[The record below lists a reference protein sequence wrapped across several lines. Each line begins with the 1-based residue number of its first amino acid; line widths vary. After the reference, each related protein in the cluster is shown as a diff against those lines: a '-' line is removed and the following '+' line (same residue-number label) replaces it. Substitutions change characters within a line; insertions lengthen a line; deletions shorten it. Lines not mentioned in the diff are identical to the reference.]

1 MELTDRQQKF
11 WAWVREQHS
20 KHFRKY
26 TGVPYEDHLW
36 EVAEYVDTYIKNE
49 LVTTAALA
57 HDVVEDCD
65 VSLRN
70 VEHILKMS
78 GFTTLEAET
87 ISGMVHECTDQYTSE
102 AYPNERRADRK
113 EKEAYRLG
121 SISDWSQSIKYA
133 DFMSN
138 IPSIADHDPDFAKV
152 YIREKI
158 RILWGMRKGDINLL
172 IGACGAIHDAQRTLI
187 QNSL

>member
-11 WAWVREQHS
+11 WAWIREQHS

-36 EVAEYVDTYIKNE
+36 EVAEYVDTYVKNE

-65 VSLRN
+65 VSCHVVAAQLI
-70 VEHILKMS
+70 VAGFDHI
-78 GFTTLEAET
+78 EAET
-87 ISGMVHECTDQYTSE
+87 IVDMVDECTDKYTSE
-102 AYPNERRADRK
+102 AYPNENRESRK
-113 EKEAYRLG
+113 IMEAYRLG
-121 SISDWSQSIKYA
+121 DISDWSQSIKYA

-138 IPSIADHDPDFAKV
+138 IPSIANHDPDFAKV

-158 RILWGMRKGDINLL
+158 NILSGMRKGDINLL